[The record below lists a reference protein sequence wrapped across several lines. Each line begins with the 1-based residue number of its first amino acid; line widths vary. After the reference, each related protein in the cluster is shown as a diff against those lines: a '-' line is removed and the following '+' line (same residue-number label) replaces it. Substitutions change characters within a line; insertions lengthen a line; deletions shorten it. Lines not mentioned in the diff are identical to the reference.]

1 MIDMTKGKP
10 SKLILYFAFP
20 MILGNIFQQVYNLVD
35 TIVVGKF
42 IGSNALAAVG
52 SSFAIIVFITSI
64 IIGLSMGVSVL
75 LSQFYGAKE
84 LEKMKETIIT
94 ATIVIGF
101 VTIILMIVSLMFID
115 NILALFN
122 MPQQLIEDSKSYLII
137 ILVGLLFTYVYN
149 LGTAL
154 LRAIGDSKRPLYFL
168 IISSVINIFLD
179 LIFVINLN
187 LGVKGVALAT
197 IIAQGVSAILVVI
210 YISKKVTFI
219 KFTIKDI
226 KFKKESFLLVIRYSV
241 LTSIQQSIM
250 NLGILIVQ
258 GLVNSFGVVVMAAFA
273 AAVKIDSFA
282 YMPVQDFGN
291 AFSTYV
297 AQNKGANLEERIID
311 GIKSAGKVII
321 IFSIITTSLVLI
333 FSKNLMLLFVNK
345 GESEV
350 IRIGVEYISIFAI
363 FYFLIGFLFMFY
375 GLFRGLGELKTS
387 ILLTIASL
395 GTRVILAYILAETIL
410 MEKGIWFSVPIG
422 WALADTIGI
431 IFLNK
436 YKKSRNRMIVTK
448 K

>member
-154 LRAIGDSKRPLYFL
+154 LRAIGDSKRALYFL

-350 IRIGVEYISIFAI
+350 IRIGVEYISIVAI

>member
-168 IISSVINIFLD
+168 IISSIINIFLD

-210 YISKKVTFI
+210 YISKKITFI

-321 IFSIITTSLVLI
+321 IFSIITTSLILI

-350 IRIGVEYISIFAI
+350 IRIGVEYISIVAI

-436 YKKSRNRMIVTK
+436 YKKRIYK
-448 K
+448 KVEIE

>member
-84 LEKMKETIIT
+84 LEKMKETTIT

-168 IISSVINIFLD
+168 IISSIINIFLD

-210 YISKKVTFI
+210 YISKKITFI
-219 KFTIKDI
+219 KFTIKDV
-226 KFKKESFLLVIRYSV
+226 KLKKESFLLVIRYSV

-311 GIKSAGKVII
+311 GIKSTGKVII
-321 IFSIITTSLVLI
+321 IFSIITTSLILI

-350 IRIGVEYISIFAI
+350 IRIGVEYISIVAI

-436 YKKSRNRMIVTK
+436 YKKRIYK

>member
-273 AAVKIDSFA
+273 AAV
-282 YMPVQDFGN
+282 
-291 AFSTYV
+291 
-297 AQNKGANLEERIID
+297 RIIPC
-311 GIKSAGKVII
+311 IYASTRFWKC
-321 IFSIITTSLVLI
+321 F
-333 FSKNLMLLFVNK
+333 FNLCCPK
-345 GESEV
+345 
-350 IRIGVEYISIFAI
+350 
-363 FYFLIGFLFMFY
+363 
-375 GLFRGLGELKTS
+375 
-387 ILLTIASL
+387 
-395 GTRVILAYILAETIL
+395 
-410 MEKGIWFSVPIG
+410 
-422 WALADTIGI
+422 
-431 IFLNK
+431 
-436 YKKSRNRMIVTK
+436 
-448 K
+448 

>member
-350 IRIGVEYISIFAI
+350 IRIGVEYISIVAI

-436 YKKSRNRMIVTK
+436 YKKRIYK
-448 K
+448 KVEIE